1 MLRYN
6 KLLAVVR
13 SSLVN
18 VGKAIKGEVP
28 LSLELEAVCTS
39 LFNNQV
45 PEVWHKRAYPSLKP
59 LASWVLDF
67 LERLRFMQSWV
78 DDGAP
83 PNFWISGFFFTQS
96 FLTGA
101 RQNFARKHVIAID
114 HIEFDFIV
122 ISDEQKYDLSK
133 APEDGVYV
141 HGLFMEG
148 ARWDEKKEAI
158 EESHPRVLFSTMKS
172 IWILPGK
179 RDEIDYGHA
188 YKCPVYK
195 TARRAGTLSTTGHST
210 NFVLY
215 LFLSMQKKHSTKH
228 WVKRGVAL
236 LTGSSD

>member
-1 MLRYN
+1 LLRYN

-28 LSLELEAVCTS
+28 LSLELEAVCAS

-78 DDGAP
+78 DVGAP
-83 PNFWISGFFFTQS
+83 ENFWISGFFFTQS

-122 ISDEQKYDLSK
+122 ISDE
-133 APEDGVYV
+133 
-141 HGLFMEG
+141 
-148 ARWDEKKEAI
+148 
-158 EESHPRVLFSTMKS
+158 
-172 IWILPGK
+172 
-179 RDEIDYGHA
+179 
-188 YKCPVYK
+188 
-195 TARRAGTLSTTGHST
+195 
-210 NFVLY
+210 
-215 LFLSMQKKHSTKH
+215 
-228 WVKRGVAL
+228 
-236 LTGSSD
+236 